1 MKNKKQLFIGVGG
14 TLLILAIIIVFLIT
28 NQRPVHL
35 TTKTTELSL
44 NTKLDN
50 RDEAIDWSILPT
62 KKIKLSKT
70 LVLTEPGT
78 YILSGNIS
86 NGYIKINTLGNIKLV
101 LNNVTIENKTGPAI
115 YIENAST
122 SVIEL
127 LDDTTS
133 TLIDGKNYST
143 EFKYKPATIYS
154 EDDLV
159 LQGTGTL
166 EVIANQEDAVVSKD
180 DSKVISGSYNITS
193 KDDALRGKD
202 SIYLKNGTFNITSTG
217 DSIKSN
223 KGFVYIENGL
233 FNLTSSKDGIQSE
246 TDLLIKNGI
255 FNITSKNDVL
265 SESSLNPP
273 STKGIKSLGNM
284 VIENAIMN
292 IKTTADGLHSDK
304 SLGIKNGTYTITTLD
319 DGITAANKLII
330 DDGNITITK
339 SDKGLKAKDIIIN
352 NGIIDIAS
360 SDEEISKQA
369 HVSINGGTTT
379 LSSLSTKN
387 TLKDYKKV
395 FSLNKGTLLI
405 GSDDNLTKIIN
416 HTSNIKVLSLNLDK
430 EYTST
435 DIITIT
441 LNDKVIKTYNSA
453 KSYTTILIA
462 TEELKENTKYQLKIN
477 DKLYKELKVTSSTIK
492 INN

>member
-1 MKNKKQLFIGVGG
+1 MKNKKQLFIGVG
-14 TLLILAIIIVFLIT
+14 TLLLILAIIIIFLIT
-28 NQRPVHL
+28 NQRSDHL
-35 TTKTTELSL
+35 TTKVTDLSL

-50 RDEAIDWSILPT
+50 RDETIDWSTLPT
-62 KKIKLSKT
+62 EKIYLSKT

-86 NGYIKINTLGNIKLV
+86 NGYIKINTLGNIKLI
-101 LNNVTIENKTGPAI
+101 LDNVTIENKTGPVI
-115 YIENAST
+115 YIENASIT
-122 SVIEL
+122 VLEL
-127 LDDTTS
+127 LADTTS
-133 TLIDGKNYST
+133 TLIDGSNYSE

-166 EVIANQEDAVVSKD
+166 EVTANQEDAIVSKD
-180 DSKVISGSYNITS
+180 DLKVISGSYNITS

-202 SIYLKNGTFNITSTG
+202 SIYLKNGTYNITSTG

-233 FNLTSSKDGIQSE
+233 FNLTSSKDGIQAE

-255 FNITSKNDVL
+255 FNITSKNDLL
-265 SESSLNPP
+265 SESST
-273 STKGIKSLGNM
+273 SSSSAEGIKALGNL

-292 IKTTADGLHSDK
+292 IKTTADGIHSNK
-304 SLGIKNGTYTITTLD
+304 SLGIKKGTYTITTLD

-330 DDGNITITK
+330 DDANITITK

-352 NGIIDIAS
+352 NGLIDIAS
-360 SDEEISKQA
+360 SDEEISKQS

-387 TLKDYKKV
+387 TLKDYKQV

-405 GSDDNLTKIIN
+405 SSDENLTKIID
-416 HTSNIKVLSLNLDK
+416 HPSNIKVLSLNLDK

-453 KSYTTILIA
+453 KPYKTLLIA
-462 TEELKENTKYQLKIN
+462 TDELKENTNYQLKMN

-492 INN
+492 VKN